1 MNFIIPILSIQAR
14 LLELDRDSRVEELKK
29 FCRDNIE
36 NECNFKVTQDL
47 ERQWFPVV
55 ITDSVWLA
63 TKIMKKYITKGE

>member
-1 MNFIIPILSIQAR
+1 MSYVIPILSIQAR
-14 LLELDRDSRVEELKK
+14 LLELDRDSRVEELRK

-36 NECNFKVTQDL
+36 VGCKFKITQDL

-63 TKIMKKYITKGE
+63 TKIMKKYIK